1 MPILELNAYPVISRR
16 TDEKTSFETVADEV
30 FHRYERHWKPRTLA
44 VNRVY
49 LRNQIMPWFS
59 GWAIAEITRGDVE
72 RWFAT
77 LYATPAAANRS
88 LPILSVILG
97 QAEIYGHRPEGSNPC
112 RGLRRYRQRGR
123 ERFLTVNEIRRLG
136 RRLSVQ
142 ESVAPLPAA
151 VVRLLLLTGCR
162 HSEIRTLY
170 WKDYREGHLFLRDS
184 KIGPRTV
191 WLSSAARLVIDRLR
205 RTSRF
210 IFPASTGARY
220 MSAET
225 VYVFWRSLRALAN
238 LPNVR
243 LHDLRHTY
251 ASFALRQGETVLT
264 IGRLLGHSDP
274 STTLKYTHFADRMAQ
289 EAVETVGT
297 ALEVK

>member
-1 MPILELNAYPVISRR
+1 MENHTTSR
-16 TDEKTSFETVADEV
+16 TAAASTCFERVAAEV
-30 FHRYERHWKPRTLA
+30 FSRYSRVWKPLTA
-44 VNRVY
+44 KVNRSY
-49 LRNQIMPWFS
+49 LRNQIMPWF
-59 GWAIAEITRGDVE
+59 GGRAIADITQGDVE

-77 LYATPAAANRS
+77 LFATPAAANRS
-88 LPILSVILG
+88 VPILSVILR

-112 RGLRRYRQRGR
+112 RGLRRYRQRAR

-136 RRLSVQ
+136 RCLSVQ

-162 HSEIRTLY
+162 HSEIRMLN
-170 WKDYREGHLFLRDS
+170 WQDYREGHLFLRDS

-191 WLSSAARLVIDRLR
+191 WLSSAARLVINRLR
-205 RTSRF
+205 RTSLF
-210 IFPASTGARY
+210 IFPASTGAGH

-225 VYVFWRSLRALAN
+225 VYVFWRSLRVLAG

-274 STTLKYTHFADRMAQ
+274 STTLKYTHFADQMAQ
-289 EAVETVGT
+289 NAVETVGT